1 MKTANPFY
9 PEKRSNLLELQP
21 QRSPKRSNPWRKLQA
36 FFSGMLLAIQSDRS
50 VAVQMVISGI
60 SLVVCFWFREWIDF
74 LLILIVTGV
83 MIAAEVFNTT
93 IEAIC
98 DYLQPEHDPQIGK
111 IKDMSASAVGI
122 CVLIWTV
129 TLSYEFLR
137 VLSSI
142 K

>member
-1 MKTANPFY
+1 
-9 PEKRSNLLELQP
+9 
-21 QRSPKRSNPWRKLQA
+21 
-36 FFSGMLLAIQSDRS
+36 MLLAIQSDRS

-60 SLVVCFWFREWIDF
+60 SLAVCFLFREWVDF

-83 MIAAEVFNTT
+83 MIAAEIFNTT

-98 DYLQPEHDPQIGK
+98 DYLQPEHDPRIGK

-129 TLSYEFLR
+129 TLIYEFLR

>member
-1 MKTANPFY
+1 
-9 PEKRSNLLELQP
+9 
-21 QRSPKRSNPWRKLQA
+21 
-36 FFSGMLLAIQSDRS
+36 MLLAIQSDRS
-50 VAVQMVISGI
+50 VAVQMVVSGI
-60 SLVVCFWFREWIDF
+60 SLVVCFWFREWVDF

-98 DYLQPEHDPQIGK
+98 DYLQPEYDPQIGK

-129 TLSYEFLR
+129 TLIYEFLR
-137 VLSSI
+137 VLSTI